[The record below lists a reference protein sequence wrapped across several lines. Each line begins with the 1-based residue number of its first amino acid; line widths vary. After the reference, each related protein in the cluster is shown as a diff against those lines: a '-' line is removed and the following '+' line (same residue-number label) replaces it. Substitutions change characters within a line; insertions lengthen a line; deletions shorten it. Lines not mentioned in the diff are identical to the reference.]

1 MNDFFLKYIRITFSI
16 TISIGNR
23 KSKSNRDFEKI
34 SYNNRNRNRDFE
46 IKSNRDQ
53 IFESYRNRNRDL
65 F

>member
-1 MNDFFLKYIRITFSI
+1 MLKNIRITFSI
-16 TISIGNR
+16 GNR
-23 KSKSNRDFEKI
+23 KSNRNRDFEKI

-46 IKSNRDQ
+46 IKSNWDQ

>member
-1 MNDFFLKYIRITFSI
+1 MNDFFLKNIRITFLI

-23 KSKSNRDFEKI
+23 KSNSNRDFEKI
-34 SYNNRNRNRDFE
+34 SYNNRSRNRDFE